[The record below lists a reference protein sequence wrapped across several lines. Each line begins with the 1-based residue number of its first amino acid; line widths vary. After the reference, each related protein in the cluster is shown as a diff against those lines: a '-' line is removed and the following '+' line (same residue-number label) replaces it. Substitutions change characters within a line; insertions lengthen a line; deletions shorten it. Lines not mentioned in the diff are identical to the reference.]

1 MHSKIVFLFVFAI
14 AIGSVSSAYAHK
26 YQVIDEYKIE
36 IGWDKEPPIQGI
48 KNSIELI
55 VTHATEAEKQKA
67 ANDSNDKMDMKH
79 DEEHDDMKHD
89 EEHDDMKHDEEHD
102 DMKHDE
108 EHDDMKHDEEHDHM
122 KHDEEGVS
130 GLDDTINV
138 TVTLDGKT
146 STVTMTET
154 EIDGIY
160 HGEFTPHSA
169 GFPVIHLSGMINN
182 SKVELDMHPEEVESI
197 SILPPLKQIDIGIE
211 PSDVQCKEGL
221 ELFMRIHEDSSI
233 CASSGLG
240 QRLMELGVVTH
251 F

>member
-79 DEEHDDMKHD
+79 DEEHDH
-89 EEHDDMKHDEEHD
+89 
-102 DMKHDE
+102 
-108 EHDDMKHDEEHDHM
+108 MKHDEEHDHM

>member
-102 DMKHDE
+102 H
-108 EHDDMKHDEEHDHM
+108 MKHDEEHDHM

>member
-67 ANDSNDKMDMKH
+67 ANDSNDKM
-79 DEEHDDMKHD
+79 
-89 EEHDDMKHDEEHD
+89 
-102 DMKHDE
+102 
-108 EHDDMKHDEEHDHM
+108 DMKHDEEHDHM